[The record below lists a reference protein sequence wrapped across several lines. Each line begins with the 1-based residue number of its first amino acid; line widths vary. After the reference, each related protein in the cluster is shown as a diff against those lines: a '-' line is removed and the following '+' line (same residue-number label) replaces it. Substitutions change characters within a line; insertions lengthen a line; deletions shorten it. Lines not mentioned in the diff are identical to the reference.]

1 MGTRLGEF
9 RFREGRLVGFKLGLI
24 IYPPSVGLDRG
35 FKMVFRNIAGVKIG
49 ELGSDSNVAKVS
61 ELNFELA
68 DFGCGAFSFVLDDLP
83 GFSIPY
89 RTQVDIFPYFDLVAW
104 FTGFIQKTPESGAV
118 RPYTFEGFG
127 FYDQLSWVFVT
138 KDYNAGQDISAV
150 VKDIISTIVAPNTQV
165 AYNEAKVETTGYT
178 LLGDIS
184 FDHITADEA
193 VQTLAEA
200 AQNFEFGV
208 DNERE
213 FYFRAVSSAVVAD
226 LWQGKHFQSLEVQ
239 QDPSQIRNKLHVK
252 VGEIQ
257 VGGTNFID
265 PVSDPDSIT
274 AYGLREDVISAPEVL
289 GTSDA
294 TRWAQYRLAQVKDP
308 IIQIR
313 IMALLLDQTLTKL
326 EARGMARVTAETAA
340 EYTQALK
347 RINYHITPAGITA
360 DLELGQIA
368 VPLELQIVSLLR
380 AIQEEQRLGDQRT
393 KQLF

>member
-9 RFREGRLVGFKLGLI
+9 RFREGRLVGFKLGLV
-24 IYPPSVGLDRG
+24 IYPPSVGLERG

-68 DFGCGAFSFVLDDLP
+68 DFGCG
-83 GFSIPY
+83 GFS
-89 RTQVDIFPYFDLVAW
+89 FDLVAW

-138 KDYNAGQDISAV
+138 KDYSAGQDISAV
-150 VKDIISTIVAPNTQV
+150 VKDIISTIVAPNTQI
-165 AYNEAKVETTGYT
+165 AYNEAKVEATGYT

-208 DNERE
+208 DSGRE
-213 FYFRAVSSAVVAD
+213 FYFRAVSSAVVTD
-226 LWQGKHFQSLEVQ
+226 LWQGKHFQTLEVQ

-265 PVSDPDSIT
+265 PVSDPDSIA

-294 TRWAQYRLAQVKDP
+294 TRWAQYRLSQVKDP

-340 EYTQALK
+340 EYTQAL
-347 RINYHITPAGITA
+347 RRVNYHITPAGITA